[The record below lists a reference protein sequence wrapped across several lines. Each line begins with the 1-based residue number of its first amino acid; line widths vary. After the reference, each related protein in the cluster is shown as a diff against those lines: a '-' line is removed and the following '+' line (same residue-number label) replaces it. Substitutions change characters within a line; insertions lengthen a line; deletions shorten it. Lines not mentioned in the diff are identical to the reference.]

1 MDVGARRDEV
11 TALADSFNRMLDRL
25 AEAFSS
31 QRAFVA
37 DASHELRT
45 PLTVIRGQLEVLAAQ
60 QDPSEEDVRR
70 VERLVQA
77 EIARLSR
84 MVDDLL
90 LLTQADRVDFLRPE
104 RIDIHQFVDELW
116 DGLSLTAERRFEL
129 ADVPEGTLEGDPD
142 RLAQAVRNL
151 ARNAI
156 EHTDGPD
163 GLVRLEVDTAAPNRL
178 RFTVIDDGP
187 GIPAAERDRIFERFH
202 RVDHARSRNDGGAGL
217 GLAIVRAI
225 AEAHGGRVT
234 AVDPPGG
241 RGATVELVVPGF
253 RPD

>member
-1 MDVGARRDEV
+1 M
-11 TALADSFNRMLDRL
+11 LADSFNRMLDRL

-31 QRAFVA
+31 QREFVA

-60 QDPSEEDVRR
+60 QDPSEEEVHR

-104 RIDIHQFVDELW
+104 RIDVHQFVDELW

-129 ADVPEGTLEGDPD
+129 GAGA
-142 RLAQAVRNL
+142 RRHAQRRSRP
-151 ARNAI
+151 ARAG
-156 EHTDGPD
+156 GPQP
-163 GLVRLEVDTAAPNRL
+163 RAQ
-178 RFTVIDDGP
+178 
-187 GIPAAERDRIFERFH
+187 RDRAH
-202 RVDHARSRNDGGAGL
+202 RRAGRPRAARSR
-217 GLAIVRAI
+217 
-225 AEAHGGRVT
+225 HGR
-234 AVDPPGG
+234 PPTGSG
-241 RGATVELVVPGF
+241 SR
-253 RPD
+253 